1 MNKEEILAKS
11 REENKNQD
19 IYEYDVLKSAGSIAT
34 RIGLIFCCLIA
45 LLEVI
50 FTGKVSFG
58 SWFIF
63 FGMLSTLFL
72 VKFIK
77 LHRRH
82 ELLVTVLYFALCIM
96 FFILFIIQITGVM

>member
-11 REENKNQD
+11 RKENKNQD

-34 RIGLIFCCLIA
+34 RIGLILCCLIA
-45 LLEVI
+45 VLEVI
-50 FTGKVSFG
+50 FTEKISFG

-82 ELLVTVLYFALCIM
+82 ELLITVLYFALCIM
-96 FFILFIIQITGVM
+96 FFILFIIQIMGVM

>member
-11 REENKNQD
+11 REENKNRD
-19 IYEYDVLKSAGSIAT
+19 MVEYEILKRAGSIAT
-34 RIGLIFCCLIA
+34 RVGLLLCCLTA
-45 LLEVI
+45 VLEVI
-50 FTGKVSFG
+50 FTEKVSFG

-77 LHRRH
+77 LHRKH
-82 ELLVTVLYFALCIM
+82 ELLVTALYFALCVM
-96 FFILFIIQITGVM
+96 FFVLFIIQVTGVM

>member
-19 IYEYDVLKSAGSIAT
+19 IVEYDVLKSAGSIAT
-34 RIGLIFCCLIA
+34 RIGLILCCLIA

-50 FTGKVSFG
+50 FTGKISFG

-77 LHRRH
+77 LHCRH
-82 ELLVTVLYFALCIM
+82 ELLVAVLYFALCIM

>member
-34 RIGLIFCCLIA
+34 RIGLILCCLIS

-50 FTGKVSFG
+50 FTGKVSFD
-58 SWFIF
+58 S
-63 FGMLSTLFL
+63 
-72 VKFIK
+72 
-77 LHRRH
+77 
-82 ELLVTVLYFALCIM
+82 
-96 FFILFIIQITGVM
+96 

>member
-11 REENKNQD
+11 RKENKNQD

-34 RIGLIFCCLIA
+34 RIGLILCCLIA
-45 LLEVI
+45 VLEVI

-82 ELLVTVLYFALCIM
+82 ELLVTVFYFALCIM
-96 FFILFIIQITGVM
+96 FFILFIIQIMGVI